1 MSDKDLDSSV
11 FDNKREDT
19 GRSVEREFP
28 TEVIASLSTGVL
40 LCDFSAMHECAE
52 FLMGHPIWT
61 HHFAN
66 EELWQAMRRA
76 ILAQRP
82 GMPTE
87 MAGVNAD
94 NYRERVA
101 DLNAAVGPTQRL
113 RKGDGSTAMS
123 PLDGIPKGNPVIA
136 IEV

>member
-1 MSDKDLDSSV
+1 MS
-11 FDNKREDT
+11 ET
-19 GRSVEREFP
+19 REFL
-28 TEVIASLSTGVL
+28 TEVVASLSSGVL

-66 EELWQAMRRA
+66 KELWQAMQRA
-76 ILAQRP
+76 ILAQCP
-82 GMPTE
+82 SMPTE
-87 MAGVNAD
+87 MEGVNKD
-94 NYRERVA
+94 NCRERVA
-101 DLNAAVGPTQRL
+101 ELIGKLGASQCL

-123 PLDGIPKGNPVIA
+123 PLDGIPDRLKDRTAI